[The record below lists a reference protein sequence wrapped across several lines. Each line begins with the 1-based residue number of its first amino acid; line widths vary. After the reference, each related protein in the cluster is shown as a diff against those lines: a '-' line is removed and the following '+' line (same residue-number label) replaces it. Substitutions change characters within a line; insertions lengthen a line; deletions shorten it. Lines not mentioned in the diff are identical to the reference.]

1 MWLTK
6 FALKQ
11 PSIVTMF
18 FAAVVLFG
26 IIGFL
31 MMGQNINPNIQFPGV
46 EIDAAYPGASPEEM
60 ERLVIRPIEDQLQ
73 NVRHVDQIFARSTE
87 GAATISVQF
96 KLGTDIN
103 AGANDV
109 QQAVNQARGFQP
121 PDLNPPEII
130 RADTGSQP
138 IMTEAITSTSMS
150 SVALSDLVQKEVV
163 PKLRGIKGVGTLSV
177 TGDFTREIHVNP
189 DPARLAGAGATLLDV
204 ASALEAGNVSLPG
217 GKLDQGNTEATV
229 GVRADITDPA
239 EFAQLPISLPGAI
252 NVPGANSLPGVISV
266 PGGAVSSLKV
276 GDVATVVDTHADQ
289 TVISTL
295 NQKDAIILN
304 VSHDSDGDTATT
316 TKLVRAA
323 LADLQTQNPKVHFQ
337 EIQADQ
343 DFLGQAIG
351 GVGTNLLEGIVLTAL
366 VLLLFLHVWRSAIV
380 VMVAIPTSIMATFF
394 VMWMLGFSIDLLSL
408 MGLSLTIGIL
418 VDDSIVVIE
427 NITRHREMGK
437 RPDEAALI
445 GRTEIGGAA
454 IAITLVDVVVF
465 APIAFMGG
473 IVGEFLREYGLVIV
487 TATMFSLLVSFTLT
501 PLLAAK
507 WAVVRKPKESPIGFV
522 RAFTAWFDK
531 LRKGYHDRA
540 LPNALSHPW
549 VVCVGSFVL
558 VLLSLG
564 LVAVIPTEFQPNTEY
579 GQANASLQYPIGT
592 SLGATQAGTDRIA
605 SVFMKDPR
613 VKDVVETIG
622 GDGTYTSTIQID
634 LLPKYTHDEHKIVD
648 QLNKMGDMVPGA
660 LLTSGGAQNGGG
672 ADMTYSLSGPI
683 DALDAAAAK
692 LADFIKRQPN
702 TTGVNATSQMT
713 GPRLEVRIDSE
724 RATMLGVSPLA
735 AASTARAAIGGVIAT
750 KVRTDQGLVDTIVQ
764 FAPGVRNDVH
774 NLETTPVRS
783 NSGQLVPLADV
794 ASFNWVTEPPVL
806 RRVDRERVVRV
817 FANMQHNAPIGPV
830 DAAVQKAL
838 KDPNFLPPGVHV
850 ATEGQ
855 VQFFEDTITKI
866 GIALGTSFVLIYML
880 LVVLYRN
887 YLTPVVIMV
896 SIPVA
901 LVGAFG
907 ILALLNGLHTLF
919 PDAPAFMGQTLNI
932 FSMLGIVMLM
942 GLVAKNGILLVD
954 YANTLHEQRGLTL
967 REAIIESASIRFRP
981 IVMTTASMIAG
992 MLPLGIG
999 ITEGAQFR
1007 QSMAMVIIG
1016 GLCSSLFLTLF
1027 LVPVVYTGL
1036 VGWTEKMHARAA
1048 QRRLALLE
1056 RDPELAEAL

>member
-18 FAAVVLFG
+18 FVAVVVFG
-26 IIGFL
+26 IIGFK

-46 EIDAAYPGASPEEM
+46 EVDAAYPGASPEEM

-73 NVRHVDQIFARSTE
+73 NVRHVDKIFARSTE
-87 GAATISVQF
+87 GAATVTVQF

-121 PDLNPPEII
+121 PDLNPPEIF

-138 IMTEAITSTSMS
+138 ILTEAITSASMS
-150 SVALSDLVQKEVV
+150 PVELSDFVQKEVV
-163 PKLRGIKGVGTLSV
+163 PKMRGIKGVGTINV
-177 TGDFTREIHVNP
+177 GGDFTREIHVNP

-204 ASALEAGNVSLPG
+204 SSALETGNVSLPG
-217 GKLDQGNTEATV
+217 GRLDQGKTEATV

-239 EFAQLPISLPGAI
+239 DFAQLPV
-252 NVPGANSLPGVISV
+252 NVPGAALN
-266 PGGAVSSLKV
+266 SLKV

-289 TVISTL
+289 RVISTL
-295 NQKDAIILN
+295 NGKSAIILN
-304 VSHDSDGDTATT
+304 ISHDSDGDTASTT
-316 TKLVRAA
+316 TLVRAA
-323 LADLQTQNPKVHFQ
+323 LADLKTQNPKVHFA

-343 DFLGQAIG
+343 DFLSQAVG
-351 GVGTNLLEGIVLTAL
+351 GVGTNLLEGIILTAL

-394 VMWMLGFSIDLLSL
+394 VMWLLGFSVDLLSL

-507 WAVVRKPKESPIGFV
+507 WAVVRKPKESPLGFV
-522 RAFTAWFDK
+522 RAFTAWFEN
-531 LRKGYHDRA
+531 LRKKYHDGA
-540 LPNALSHPW
+540 LPNALRHPW
-549 VVCVGSFVL
+549 MVCIGSLVL
-558 VLLSLG
+558 VLASLG

-592 SLGATQAGTDRIA
+592 SLSATQAGTDRIA
-605 SVFMKDPR
+605 APFMKNPH
-613 VKDVVETIG
+613 VKDVVETVG
-622 GDGTYTSTIQID
+622 GDGTYTSTVQID
-634 LLPKYTHDEHKIVD
+634 LLPQYTHEEHKIVD
-648 QLNKMGDMVPGA
+648 QINKMSDLVPGA
-660 LLTSGGAQNGGG
+660 LLTSGGAQNNGG
-672 ADMTYSLSGPI
+672 AAMTYTLSGPV
-683 DALDAAAAK
+683 DALGAAAAK

-713 GPRLEVRIDSE
+713 GPRLEVKIDRA
-724 RATMLGVSPLA
+724 RATMLGISPLA
-735 AASTARAAIGGVIAT
+735 AASTARAAVGGVIAT
-750 KVRTDQGLVDTIVQ
+750 KVRTDQGLIDTIVQ
-764 FAPGVRNDVH
+764 FAPDVRNVVH

-783 NSGQLVPLADV
+783 DNGQLVPLADV
-794 ASFNWVTEPPVL
+794 ASFNWVSEPPVL
-806 RRVDRERVVRV
+806 RRLDRERIVRV
-817 FANMQHNAPIGPV
+817 FANTLHDAPIGPI
-830 DAAVQKAL
+830 DNAVQKVL
-838 KDPNFLPPGVHV
+838 KDPNFLPSGVHV
-850 ATEGQ
+850 ATEGEVAFLQ
-855 VQFFEDTITKI
+855 DTMTKI
-866 GIALGTSFVLIYML
+866 GIALGTSFALIYML

-901 LVGAFG
+901 LVGALG
-907 ILALLNGLHTLF
+907 ILAILNGLHQVF
-919 PDAPAFMGQTLNI
+919 PDASAFAGQTLNI

-954 YANTLHEQRGLTL
+954 YANTLHEQRGMTL

-999 ITEGAQFR
+999 LTEGAQFR

-1036 VGWTEKMHARAA
+1036 VGWTEKLHARAA
-1048 QRRLALLE
+1048 QRRLALIE

>member
-18 FAAVVLFG
+18 FAAVVVFG
-26 IIGFL
+26 LIGFK

-121 PDLNPPEII
+121 ADLNPPEIF
-130 RADTGSQP
+130 RADTGSQS
-138 IMTEAITSTSMS
+138 IMTEAITSATMS
-150 SVALSDLVQKEVV
+150 SVALSDLVQKEVI
-163 PKLRGIKGVGTLSV
+163 PKLRAIKGVGALNVS
-177 TGDFTREIHVNP
+177 GDFTREIHVNP
-189 DPARLAGAGATLLDV
+189 DPSRLAGAGATLLDV
-204 ASALEAGNVSLPG
+204 SSALESGNVSLPG
-217 GKLDQGNTEATV
+217 GRLEQGSTEATV
-229 GVRADITDPA
+229 GVRADITNPA
-239 EFAQLPISLPGAI
+239 DFAQLPIS
-252 NVPGANSLPGVISV
+252 VPGAPPN
-266 PGGAVSSLKV
+266 SLKV
-276 GDVATVVDTHADQ
+276 GDVATVVDTHAEQ
-289 TVISTL
+289 RVISTL
-295 NQKDAIILN
+295 NQKPTIILN
-304 VSHDSDGDTATT
+304 VSHDSDGDTASTT
-316 TKLVRAA
+316 QLVRAA
-323 LADLQTQNPKVHFQ
+323 LDDLKTQYPKVHFA

-351 GVGTNLLEGIVLTAL
+351 GVGTNLIEGIILTAL

-437 RPDEAALI
+437 RPDEAALV

-507 WAVVRKPKESPIGFV
+507 WAVLRKPKESPIAFV
-522 RAFTAWFDK
+522 RAFTAWFDT

-540 LPNALSHPW
+540 LPAALARPW
-549 VVCVGSFVL
+549 LVMGGSLLLVVL
-558 VLLSLG
+558 AIALP
-564 LVAVIPTEFQPNTEY
+564 VAKLIPFEFQPNTEY
-579 GQANASLQYPIGT
+579 GTANANLQYPIGT
-592 SLGATQAGTDRIA
+592 SLPATQAGTDRIA
-605 SVFMKDPR
+605 SVFMKNPH

-634 LLPKYTHDEHKIVD
+634 LLPQYTHEEHKLVD
-648 QLNKMGDMVPGA
+648 QINGMSNMVPGA

-672 ADMTYSLSGPI
+672 ADMAYSLSGPI

-713 GPRLEVRIDSE
+713 GPRLEVKIDRA
-724 RATMLGVSPLA
+724 RATMLGISPLA

-750 KVRTDQGLVDTIVQ
+750 KVRSDQGLVDTIVQ
-764 FAPGVRNDVH
+764 FAPEVRNVVH

-794 ASFNWVTEPPVL
+794 ASFNWVSEPPVL
-806 RRVDRERVVRV
+806 RRLNGERIVRV
-817 FANMQHNAPIGPV
+817 FANMLHNAPIGPV

-838 KDPNFLPPGVHV
+838 KDPNFLPAGVHV
-850 ATEGQ
+850 TSEGD
-855 VQFFEDTITKI
+855 VQFLQDTMSKI
-866 GIALGTSFVLIYML
+866 GIALLTSFALIYML

-887 YLTPVVIMV
+887 YLTPIVIMV

-901 LVGAFG
+901 LVGALG
-907 ILALLNGLHTLF
+907 ILAVLNGLHTVF
-919 PDAPAFMGQTLNI
+919 PDASAFAGQTLNI

-954 YANTLHEQRGLTL
+954 YANTLHETKGLSL
-967 REAIIESASIRFRP
+967 REAMIESAAIRFRP

-992 MLPLGIG
+992 MLPLGLG

-1016 GLCSSLFLTLF
+1016 GLCSSLYLTLF
-1027 LVPVVYTGL
+1027 LVPVVYTRL
-1036 VGWTEKMHARAA
+1036 VGFAERMRARAD

>member
-18 FAAVVLFG
+18 FVAVVVFG
-26 IIGFL
+26 IVGFK

-73 NVRHVDQIFARSTE
+73 NVRHVDTIFARSTE

-121 PDLNPPEII
+121 ADLNPPEII

-138 IMTEAITSTSMS
+138 ILTEAITSATMS

-163 PKLRGIKGVGTLSV
+163 PKLRGIKGVGTLGV

-189 DPARLAGAGATLLDV
+189 DPARLAGTGATLLDV
-204 ASALEAGNVSLPG
+204 SNALEAGNVSLPG
-217 GKLDQGNTEATV
+217 GTLNQGATEATV

-239 EFAQLPISLPGAI
+239 EFAKLPISLPGATV
-252 NVPGANSLPGVISV
+252 N
-266 PGGAVSSLKV
+266 SLKV

-295 NQKDAIILN
+295 NGTSAIILN
-304 VSHDSDGDTATT
+304 VSHDSDGDTASTT
-316 TKLVRAA
+316 TLVRSA
-323 LADLQTQNPKVHFQ
+323 LADLQTQYPKVHFQ

-380 VMVAIPTSIMATFF
+380 VMIAIPTSIMATFF

-507 WAVVRKPKESPIGFV
+507 WAVVRKPKDSPIGFV
-522 RAFTAWFDK
+522 RAFTSWFDE
-531 LRKGYHDRA
+531 LRKKYHDGA
-540 LPNALSHPW
+540 LPTALRHPW
-549 VVCVGSFVL
+549 MVCIGSVVL
-558 VLLSLG
+558 VLLSVG
-564 LVAVIPTEFQPNTEY
+564 LVAVIPSEFQPNTEY

-592 SLGATQAGTDRIA
+592 SLAATQTGTDKIA
-605 SVFMKDPR
+605 AVFMKDPR

-648 QLNKMGDMVPGA
+648 QINTMSAMVPGA

-713 GPRLEVRIDSE
+713 GPRLEVRIDTA

-764 FAPGVRNDVH
+764 FAPGVRNVVH

-794 ASFNWVTEPPVL
+794 ASFNWVSEPPVL

-830 DAAVQKAL
+830 DAAVQKVL

-855 VQFFEDTITKI
+855 LQFFRDTITKI

-880 LVVLYRN
+880 LVILYRN

-954 YANTLHEQRGLTL
+954 YANTLHEQRGMTL
-967 REAIIESASIRFRP
+967 REAIVESASIRFRP

-999 ITEGAQFR
+999 LTEGAQFR

-1036 VGWTEKMHARAA
+1036 VGWTERMHASAA

>member
-18 FAAVVLFG
+18 FVAVVVFG
-26 IIGFL
+26 IIGFK

-46 EIDAAYPGASPEEM
+46 EIDSAYPGASPEEM

-73 NVRHVDQIFARSTE
+73 DVRHVDQIFARSTE

-121 PDLNPPEII
+121 ADLNPPQIF
-130 RADTGSQP
+130 RADTGSSP
-138 IMTEAITSTSMS
+138 ILTEAITSDSMS
-150 SVALSDLVQKEVV
+150 AVALSDLVQRDVV
-163 PKLRGIKGVGTLSV
+163 PKLRGIKGVGTINV
-177 TGDFTREIHVNP
+177 GGDFTREIHVNP

-204 ASALEAGNVSLPG
+204 SSALSSGNVSLPG
-217 GKLDQGNTEATV
+217 GRLDQGKTEATV

-239 EFAQLPISLPGAI
+239 DFAQLPV
-252 NVPGANSLPGVISV
+252 NVPGASLN
-266 PGGAVSSLKV
+266 SLKV

-289 TVISTL
+289 RVISTL
-295 NQKDAIILN
+295 NGKSAIILN
-304 VSHDSDGDTATT
+304 VAHDSDGDTAST

-323 LADLQTQNPKVHFQ
+323 LADLKTQNPKVHFA
-337 EIQADQ
+337 EIQADN
-343 DFLGQAIG
+343 DFLSQAIG
-351 GVGTNLLEGIVLTAL
+351 GVGTNLLEGIILTAL

-394 VMWMLGFSIDLLSL
+394 VMWLLGFSIDLLSL

-437 RPDEAALI
+437 RPDEAALV

-522 RAFTAWFDK
+522 RAFTAWFDG
-531 LRKGYHDRA
+531 LRKQYHDRS
-540 LPNALSHPW
+540 LPKALSHPW
-549 VVCVGSFVL
+549 MVCIGSAVL
-558 VLLSLG
+558 VILSLG

-592 SLGATQAGTDRIA
+592 SLSATQVGTDRIA
-605 SVFMKDPR
+605 AVFMKNPH

-634 LLPKYTHDEHKIVD
+634 LLPQYTHEEHKLVD
-648 QLNKMGDMVPGA
+648 QINKMSTMVPGA
-660 LLTSGGAQNGGG
+660 LLTSAGAQNGGG
-672 ADMTYSLSGPI
+672 ADMTYTLSGPVE
-683 DALDAAAAK
+683 ALDSAAAK

-713 GPRLEVRIDSE
+713 GPRLEVKIDRA
-724 RATMLGVSPLA
+724 RATMLGISPLA
-735 AASTARAAIGGVIAT
+735 AASTARAAVGGVIAT
-750 KVRTDQGLVDTIVQ
+750 KVRSDQGLIDTIVQ
-764 FAPGVRNDVH
+764 FAPNVRNVVH
-774 NLETTPVRS
+774 NLETTPVRAD
-783 NSGQLVPLADV
+783 NGQLVPLADV
-794 ASFNWVTEPPVL
+794 ASFNWVSEPPVL
-806 RRVDRERVVRV
+806 RRLNSERIIRV
-817 FANMQHNAPIGPV
+817 FANMLHNAPIGPV
-830 DAAVQKAL
+830 DSAVQKAL

-855 VQFFEDTITKI
+855 VQFLQDTESKI
-866 GIALGTSFVLIYML
+866 LIALGTSFGLIYML

-901 LVGAFG
+901 LVGALG
-907 ILALLNGLHTLF
+907 ILALLNGLHQVF
-919 PDAPAFMGQTLNI
+919 PDASAFAGQTLNI

-967 REAIIESASIRFRP
+967 REAIIESASVRFRP

-999 ITEGAQFR
+999 LTEGAQFR

-1027 LVPVVYTGL
+1027 LVPVVYTSL

-1048 QRRLALLE
+1048 QRRLALIE

>member
-18 FAAVVLFG
+18 FVAVVLFG
-26 IIGFL
+26 FIGFK

-46 EIDAAYPGASPEEM
+46 EVDAAYPGASPEEM

-73 NVRHVDQIFARSTE
+73 DVRHVDQIFARSTE
-87 GAATISVQF
+87 GAATVSVQF

-109 QQAVNQARGFQP
+109 QQAVNQARGYQP
-121 PDLNPPEII
+121 ADLNPPQIF
-130 RADTGSQP
+130 RADTGSSP
-138 IMTEAITSTSMS
+138 ILTEAITSDSMS
-150 SVALSDLVQKEVV
+150 AVALSDLVQRDVI
-163 PKLRGIKGVGTLSV
+163 PKLRGIKGVGTINV
-177 TGDFTREIHVNP
+177 GGDFTREIHVNP

-204 ASALEAGNVSLPG
+204 SEALSSGNVSLPG
-217 GKLDQGNTEATV
+217 GRLDQGKTEATV

-239 EFAQLPISLPGAI
+239 DFAQLPV
-252 NVPGANSLPGVISV
+252 NVPGAARN
-266 PGGAVSSLKV
+266 SLKV
-276 GDVATVVDTHADQ
+276 GDVATVLDTHADQ
-289 TVISTL
+289 RVISTL
-295 NQKDAIILN
+295 NGKSAIILN
-304 VSHDSDGDTATT
+304 VAHDSDGDTASTT
-316 TKLVRAA
+316 TLVRAA
-323 LADLQTQNPKVHFQ
+323 LADLKTQNPRVHFA
-337 EIQADQ
+337 EIQADN
-343 DFLGQAIG
+343 DFLSQAVS
-351 GVGTNLLEGIVLTAL
+351 GVGTNLIEGIILTAL

-394 VMWMLGFSIDLLSL
+394 VMWLLGFSIDLLSL

-437 RPDEAALI
+437 RPDEAALV

-507 WAVVRKPKESPIGFV
+507 WAVVRKPKESPLGFV
-522 RAFTAWFDK
+522 RAFTAWFDR

-540 LPNALSHPW
+540 LPAALARPW
-549 VVCVGSFVL
+549 LVIGGSVVL
-558 VLLSLG
+558 VVLALILPMAK
-564 LVAVIPTEFQPNTEY
+564 LIPFEFQPNTEY

-592 SLGATQAGTDRIA
+592 SLSATQAGTDRIA
-605 SVFMKDPR
+605 AVFMKNPH

-634 LLPKYTHDEHKIVD
+634 LLPQYTHEEHKLVD
-648 QLNKMGDMVPGA
+648 QINGMSTMVPGA

-672 ADMTYSLSGPI
+672 ADMTYTLSGPV
-683 DALDAAAAK
+683 DALDKAAAK
-692 LADFIKRQPN
+692 LGDFIKRQPN
-702 TTGVNATSQMT
+702 TTGVNATSLQT
-713 GPRLEVRIDSE
+713 GPRLEVKIDRA
-724 RATMLGVSPLA
+724 RATMLGISPLA

-750 KVRTDQGLVDTIVQ
+750 KVRSDQGLIDTIVQ
-764 FAPGVRNDVH
+764 FAPEVRNVVH
-774 NLETTPVRS
+774 NLETTPVRAD
-783 NSGQLVPLADV
+783 NGQLVPLADV
-794 ASFNWVTEPPVL
+794 ATFSWISEPPVL
-806 RRVDRERVVRV
+806 RRLNSERIIRV
-817 FANMQHNAPIGPV
+817 FANMLHNAPIGPV
-830 DAAVQKAL
+830 DSAVQKAL

-855 VQFFEDTITKI
+855 VQFLQDTMSKI
-866 GIALGTSFVLIYML
+866 GIALLTSFALIYML

-887 YLTPVVIMV
+887 YLTPIVIMV

-901 LVGAFG
+901 LVGALG
-907 ILALLNGLHTLF
+907 ILAALNGLHQVF
-919 PDAPAFMGQTLNI
+919 PDASAFAGQTLNI

-967 REAIIESASIRFRP
+967 REAMVESAAIRFRP

-992 MLPLGIG
+992 MLPLGLG

-1016 GLCSSLFLTLF
+1016 GLCSSLYLTLF
-1027 LVPVVYTGL
+1027 LVPVVYTKL
-1036 VGWTEKMHARAA
+1036 VGFAERMHARAA
-1048 QRRLALLE
+1048 QRRLALIE

>member
-18 FAAVVLFG
+18 FVAVVVFG
-26 IIGFL
+26 IVGFK
-31 MMGQNINPNIQFPGV
+31 MMGQNINPNVQFPGV

-73 NVRHVDQIFARSTE
+73 NVRHVDTIFARSTE

-121 PDLNPPEII
+121 ADLNPPEII

-138 IMTEAITSTSMS
+138 ILTEAITSSSMS
-150 SVALSDLVQKEVV
+150 SVALSDLVQKEIV
-163 PKLRGIKGVGTLSV
+163 PKLRGIKGVGTLGV

-189 DPARLAGAGATLLDV
+189 DPARLAGTGATLLDV
-204 ASALEAGNVSLPG
+204 SNALEAGNVSLPG
-217 GKLDQGNTEATV
+217 GTLNQGATEATV

-239 EFAQLPISLPGAI
+239 EFAQLPISLPGATV
-252 NVPGANSLPGVISV
+252 N
-266 PGGAVSSLKV
+266 SLKV

-295 NQKDAIILN
+295 NGTSAIILN
-304 VSHDSDGDTATT
+304 VSHDSDGDTASTT
-316 TKLVRAA
+316 TLVRSA
-323 LADLQTQNPKVHFQ
+323 LADLQTQYPKVHFQ

-351 GVGTNLLEGIVLTAL
+351 GVGTNLLEGIALTAL
-366 VLLLFLHVWRSAIV
+366 VLLLFLHMWRSAIV
-380 VMVAIPTSIMATFF
+380 VMIAIPTSIMATFF
-394 VMWMLGFSIDLLSL
+394 VMWMLGFSVDLLSL

-437 RPDEAALI
+437 RPDEAALV

-507 WAVVRKPKESPIGFV
+507 WAVVRKPKDSPIGFV
-522 RAFTAWFDK
+522 RAFTSWFEEQ
-531 LRKGYHDRA
+531 RKKYHDGA
-540 LPNALSHPW
+540 LPMALRHPW
-549 VVCVGSFVL
+549 MVCIGSLVL
-558 VLLSLG
+558 VLASFL
-564 LVAVIPTEFQPNTEY
+564 LVIVIPGEFEPNTEY

-592 SLGATQAGTDRIA
+592 SLAATQAGTDRIA
-605 SVFMKDPR
+605 GVFMKDPR

-648 QLNKMGDMVPGA
+648 QLNTMSAMVPGA

-713 GPRLEVRIDSE
+713 GPRLEVRIDTA

-764 FAPGVRNDVH
+764 FAPGIRNVVH

-794 ASFNWVTEPPVL
+794 ASFNWVSEPPVL

-830 DAAVQKAL
+830 DAAVQKVL

-855 VQFFEDTITKI
+855 VQFFRDTITKI

-880 LVVLYRN
+880 LVILYRN

-999 ITEGAQFR
+999 LTEGAQFR

>member
-26 IIGFL
+26 IIGFK

-46 EIDAAYPGASPEEM
+46 EIDSAYPGASPEEM

-138 IMTEAITSTSMS
+138 ILVEAITSESMS

-163 PKLRGIKGVGTLSV
+163 PKLRGIKGVGTLGV

-204 ASALEAGNVSLPG
+204 SSALETGNVSLPG
-217 GKLDQGNTEATV
+217 GKLDQGTTEATV

-239 EFAQLPISLPGAI
+239 QFAQLPI
-252 NVPGANSLPGVISV
+252 NVPGAAIN
-266 PGGAVSSLKV
+266 SLKV
-276 GDVATVVDTHADQ
+276 GDVAAVVDTHADQ

-295 NQKDAIILN
+295 NGKSAIILN
-304 VSHDSDGDTATT
+304 VSHDSDGDTASTT
-316 TKLVRAA
+316 TLVRSA
-323 LADLQTQNPKVHFQ
+323 LADLQTQYPKVHFA

-351 GVGTNLLEGIVLTAL
+351 GVGTNLLEGIGLTAL
-366 VLLLFLHVWRSAIV
+366 VLLLFLHAWRSAIV

-522 RAFTAWFDK
+522 RAFTSWFDG
-531 LRKGYHDRA
+531 LRKKYHDGA
-540 LPNALSHPW
+540 LPTALRHPW
-549 VVCVGSFVL
+549 MVCIGSLVL
-558 VLLSLG
+558 VLASVLL
-564 LVAVIPTEFQPNTEY
+564 ATKIPGEFQPTTEY
-579 GQANASLQYPIGT
+579 GTAIANLQYPIGT
-592 SLGATQAGTDRIA
+592 SLAATQAGTDKIA
-605 SVFMKDPR
+605 AVFMKDKR
-613 VKDVVETIG
+613 VKDVVETVG
-622 GDGTYTSTIQID
+622 GDGTYTSSIQID
-634 LLPKYTHDEHKIVD
+634 LLPAYTHDEHKLVD
-648 QLNKMGDMVPGA
+648 QINTMSPMVPGA

-672 ADMTYSLSGPI
+672 ADMAYSLSGPI

-713 GPRLEVRIDSE
+713 GPRLEVRIDSA
-724 RATMLGVSPLA
+724 RATMLGISPLA

-764 FAPGVRNDVH
+764 FAPGVRNIVH

-783 NSGQLVPLADV
+783 ASGQLVPLADV
-794 ASFNWVTEPPVL
+794 ASFNWVSEPPVL

-817 FANMQHNAPIGPV
+817 FANMQHNEPIGPV
-830 DAAVQKAL
+830 DAAVQKVLA
-838 KDPNFLPPGVHV
+838 DPNFLPPGVHV

-855 VQFFEDTITKI
+855 VQFFRDTITKI
-866 GIALGTSFVLIYML
+866 GIALGTSFLLIYML
-880 LVVLYRN
+880 LVILYRN
-887 YLTPVVIMV
+887 YLTPIVIMV

-907 ILALLNGLHTLF
+907 ILALFSWLHTLF

-967 REAIIESASIRFRP
+967 REAIIESASVRFRP

-999 ITEGAQFR
+999 LTEGAQFR

-1036 VGWTEKMHARAA
+1036 VGWTEKLHARAA
-1048 QRRLALLE
+1048 QRRLALIE